1 MHQAQGAQPL
11 DQGQFARLEV
21 MEFLIAVHE
30 FGQLCQP
37 LLAIAGQEHPE
48 ILHGRAM
55 AAVVEVDDVVGLI
68 ATEQVARVAVAV
80 QADDVVADAL
90 EEFVEAQEQVAR
102 HGFIGGQQAL
112 GNEVAGE
119 QGVQGGMAV
128 ALDVQR
134 LAVLE
139 GPTGTHRMQAAEQL
153 AQTMQL
159 VEIARLRRATATAGK
174 ECEAKA
180 GMGEQ
185 RLAVALQGRDHGHLA
200 LFQFG
205 GKGVFFENGGIRP
218 AIRTVELGDQR
229 SLGFDADLID
239 AILVAVEGQYPG
251 IAEIAQAFDGVDDE
265 VGTQIF
271 ERMRHGALLG
281 HGGRWR
287 LPPCIREMLAH
298 ARAPWRRLE
307 RYPLAG
313 QAPITPP
320 SSRVMTITE
329 ERG

>member
-1 MHQAQGAQPL
+1 MVG
-11 DQGQFARLEV
+11 V
-21 MEFLIAVHE
+21 IA
-30 FGQLCQP
+30 
-37 LLAIAGQEHPE
+37 A
-48 ILHGRAM
+48 
-55 AAVVEVDDVVGLI
+55 
-68 ATEQVARVAVAV
+68 EQVARMAVAV

-90 EEFVEAQEQVAR
+90 EEFVETLQQVAR
-102 HGFIGGQQAL
+102 HRFIGRQQAL
-112 GNEVAGE
+112 GNEVAG
-119 QGVQGGMAV
+119 QQRVQRGMAV

-139 GPTGTHRMQAAEQL
+139 GAAGAHRMQATQQL
-153 AQTMQL
+153 AEAMQL
-159 VEIARLRRATATAGK
+159 IEIARLRRPTAAAGK
-174 ECEAKA
+174 EREAKA
-180 GMGEQ
+180 GMIEQ
-185 RLAVALQGRDHGHLA
+185 RLAVALQGRDHRHLA

-205 GKGVFFENGGIRP
+205 GKGVLFQDGRVGP
-218 AIRTVELGDQR
+218 AIRAIELGDQR
-229 SLGFDADLID
+229 GLAFDADLID
-239 AILVAVEGQYPG
+239 AVLVAVEGQHPG

-320 SSRVMTITE
+320 SSRLMTITE
-329 ERG
+329 ERGWPFGWASGKLEPPSSPGCWMPTNIVL